1 MPNVTDV
8 YYDLLLKALT
18 KGKYAAVNL
27 TKEAMD
33 AAMQEVER
41 QIQEMSPDP
50 NDLDGSFRSFAERQR
65 QQPGIYDQL
74 RPDSDTIGP
83 EENNE
88 SRYAY
93 AQRCTRE
100 VMKTVEWRVRQELE
114 WRSATDRLGLYNE
127 DTSLKQINRN
137 RFLDYLMKTG
147 GTAKD
152 RQFNEAVVALAALAN
167 GDITE
172 EKYLEL
178 RRKHHIAVVKPQED
192 AAKQAERD
200 LKNSAEFIYREVE
213 REISDGSEKFYRYR
227 SAAAIQSGN
236 YSDFDGGME
245 EAFNTFRNNAVEME
259 MAGESSSPS

>member
-65 QQPGIYDQL
+65 QQQPGIYDQL

-93 AQRCTRE
+93 AQRCTKE

-114 WRSATDRLGLYNE
+114 
-127 DTSLKQINRN
+127 
-137 RFLDYLMKTG
+137 
-147 GTAKD
+147 
-152 RQFNEAVVALAALAN
+152 
-167 GDITE
+167 
-172 EKYLEL
+172 
-178 RRKHHIAVVKPQED
+178 
-192 AAKQAERD
+192 
-200 LKNSAEFIYREVE
+200 
-213 REISDGSEKFYRYR
+213 
-227 SAAAIQSGN
+227 
-236 YSDFDGGME
+236 
-245 EAFNTFRNNAVEME
+245 
-259 MAGESSSPS
+259 